1 MTTAHLSSGGNGSA
15 AVSVA
20 RQAPAGTVVLDHG
33 TGAKLSRELVE
44 RISET
49 LGDVYLGAMEDSALL
64 ELPTNRI
71 AFTTDSFVV
80 TPLIFGN
87 GDIGKIAVCGTVN
100 DLAVSGARP
109 LYLTLSLII
118 EAGMPMADLLKVV
131 ASARDAAR
139 LAGVK
144 IVAGDT
150 KVVGKGEADQLF
162 INTAG
167 VGVLERPSVSIRNVR
182 PGQKIILSGY
192 IGNHSIHLLSTRE
205 GLGFERNV
213 VSDCAPLNHMID
225 AVLRSVSVGKVAS
238 LRDVTRGGLCAVLH
252 EHARAVNRAIRFE
265 KKALPI
271 LPEAAMAADMLG
283 INLIHLANEGCL
295 CLFVEP
301 DVADKVLA
309 ILREDPYGKN
319 AAIIGEVEPTSRA
332 EVRMVELDGT
342 QTTIEELYGA
352 ELPRL
357 C

>member
-1 MTTAHLSSGGNGSA
+1 M
-15 AVSVA
+15 
-20 RQAPAGTVVLDHG
+20 
-33 TGAKLSRELVE
+33 
-44 RISET
+44 
-49 LGDVYLGAMEDSALL
+49 
-64 ELPTNRI
+64 
-71 AFTTDSFVV
+71 
-80 TPLIFGN
+80 
-87 GDIGKIAVCGTVN
+87 
-100 DLAVSGARP
+100 
-109 LYLTLSLII
+109 
-118 EAGMPMADLLKVV
+118 
-131 ASARDAAR
+131 
-139 LAGVK
+139 
-144 IVAGDT
+144 
-150 KVVGKGEADQLF
+150 
-162 INTAG
+162 
-167 VGVLERPSVSIRNVR
+167 R

-225 AVLRSVSVGKVAS
+225 AVLRSVPVGKVAS

-309 ILREDPYGKN
+309 ILREDPYGKK

>member
-1 MTTAHLSSGGNGSA
+1 MSQIT
-15 AVSVA
+15 
-20 RQAPAGTVVLDHG
+20 QETVVLDHG

-44 RISET
+44 LIAKT
-49 LGDVYLGAMEDSALL
+49 LDDTYLGAMEDSAVL
-64 ELPTNRI
+64 ELPRNTI

-118 EAGMPMADLLKVV
+118 EDGMPINDLLTVIK
-131 ASARDAAR
+131 SIRDTARQANI
-139 LAGVK
+139 K

-150 KVVGKGEADQLF
+150 KVVGKGEADILF

-167 VGVLERPSVSIRNVR
+167 VGVFERPPVSIQNVR

-192 IGNHSIHLLSTRE
+192 IGNHSIHLLSMRE

-213 VSDCAPLNHMID
+213 LSDCAPLNHMINSLFEKIPGD
-225 AVLRSVSVGKVAS
+225 KIAS
-238 LRDVTRGGLCAVLH
+238 MRDVTRGGLSAVLH
-252 EHARAVNRAIRFE
+252 EHASAVHGKIRFYQE
-265 KKALPI
+265 NLPI
-271 LPEAAMAADMLG
+271 QAEADMAADMLG
-283 INLIHLANEGCL
+283 INVINLANEGCL
-295 CLFVEP
+295 CLFVDA
-301 DVADKVLA
+301 DVADEVLA
-309 ILREDPYGKN
+309 LLQKDPLGEK
-319 AAIIGEVEPTSRA
+319 AAIIGEVVDAVKPQ
-332 EVRMVELDGT
+332 VVMVSSDGSE
-342 QTTIEELYGA
+342 QIVEELHGA